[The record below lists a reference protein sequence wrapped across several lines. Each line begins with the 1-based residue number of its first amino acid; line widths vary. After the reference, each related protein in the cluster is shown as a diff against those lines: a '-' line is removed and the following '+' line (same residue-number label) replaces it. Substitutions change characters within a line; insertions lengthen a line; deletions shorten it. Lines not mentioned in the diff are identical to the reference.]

1 MLFLKSTLMSSVKL
15 SDISTVLKIKLHGH
29 FSTCYSAVPERY
41 LQLVGTHV
49 HAQIHTNTHVL
60 THVNARA
67 TGGSAVGGTLN
78 GGAVGEFLH

>member
-1 MLFLKSTLMSSVKL
+1 MSSVKL

-41 LQLVGTHV
+41 LQLIGTHM

-67 TGGSAVGGTLN
+67 TRWVCGGGTLN
-78 GGAVGEFLH
+78 WEAVGEFVH